1 MVRSV
6 VSENHSEPR
15 VENRLEWSTA
25 GGWEK
30 DYEFAK
36 IFLGEV
42 VAARS
47 REVVRTNRWIP
58 ETLQRKSLSD

>member
-1 MVRSV
+1 MF
-6 VSENHSEPR
+6 SENHSEPR

-30 DYEFAK
+30 DYEFAE

-42 VAARS
+42 VAARK
-47 REVVRTNRWIP
+47 REVVRTERIDGFQSHFRERVS
-58 ETLQRKSLSD
+58 ETQ